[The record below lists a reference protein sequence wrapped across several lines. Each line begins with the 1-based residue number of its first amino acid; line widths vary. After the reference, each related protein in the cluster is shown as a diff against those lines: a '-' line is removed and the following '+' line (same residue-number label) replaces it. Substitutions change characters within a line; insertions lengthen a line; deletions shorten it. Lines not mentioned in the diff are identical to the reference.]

1 MGIRD
6 FLVRGVSEF
15 ETTLNAIHTKIHAI
29 QPPIHP
35 RQPFLNGGHTDFQ
48 IMHIVN
54 DSVHLAVD
62 AAQHVQD

>member
-1 MGIRD
+1 MRSVGK
-6 FLVRGVSEF
+6 F
-15 ETTLNAIHTKIHAI
+15 EPPLDAIHAKIHAI

-35 RQPFLNGGHTDFQ
+35 SQPFLNGGHSDFQ

-62 AAQHVQD
+62 AAQYVQD